1 MTQKENSS
9 IFRKLLPEEV
19 VELTGIRATD
29 GIVGVRPAKAG
40 AFSGG
45 QTRRGKSQS
54 PVAWM
59 AGRRENDDLKPID
72 TATVRGGRRVAGP

>member
-1 MTQKENSS
+1 MTQKETSS

-40 AFSGG
+40 AFSG
-45 QTRRGKSQS
+45 
-54 PVAWM
+54 
-59 AGRRENDDLKPID
+59 D
-72 TATVRGGRRVAGP
+72 

>member
-19 VELTGIRATD
+19 VELTGIRATG

-40 AFSGG
+40 AFSG
-45 QTRRGKSQS
+45 
-54 PVAWM
+54 
-59 AGRRENDDLKPID
+59 D
-72 TATVRGGRRVAGP
+72 